1 MDEPVVSR
9 AVLNRLK
16 AESELALAQRI
27 FEGVAAFAEPPGV
40 TESLAY
46 DFKAPGAQRNVN
58 PARDAFLNAAA
69 TNGHGARFAESSR
82 QRSILPL
89 VHKPGGKAAAT
100 ARAIRDLRCD
110 FKRFSHLYTD
120 GHLLPLSVYV
130 AALELKPLVR
140 LQRRCYRY
148 TPELFELR
156 NQMVK
161 EYLKIKRALVLQ
173 PRRCTVRSKQDGGT
187 RLQEKL
193 SSRVTAE
200 DRAHWEAK
208 LCQESSLL
216 AKWEQFELRWLQENE
231 AHAVISLQPLVSAVS
246 AAEAILKSCK
256 KQLILPEPSATLQ
269 KECTFRAL
277 QAFCSCVSAL
287 ANALLPVESSCS
299 FLEADLLVLAAAI
312 EAYAC
317 SEANAPAER
326 EPSASQLVGNS
337 AHTRNSQ
344 RGSKKVQGVGGLTR
358 VQSKNDWEDLDLAGL
373 AQVAKVDEEDVVVYS
388 AKRRMLCAAKCL
400 VACTLEL
407 LHQVW
412 QVRLCLTHVGPD
424 LRISRACLVEALSNF
439 DRALAN
445 FQPPPPK
452 SSCASRAEVPVRTVV
467 SSRAKWQDV
476 LSS

>member
-1 MDEPVVSR
+1 MDDPVVSR

-40 TESLAY
+40 AESLAY
-46 DFKAPGAQRNVN
+46 DAKPAAARSVN
-58 PARDAFLNAAA
+58 RAREAFLKAAA
-69 TNGHGARFAESSR
+69 TNGHAARFAEDSR

-89 VHKPGGKAAAT
+89 VQKPGGKAAAT
-100 ARAIRDLRCD
+100 ARAIRALRCD

-130 AALELKPLVR
+130 AALELQPLVR

-173 PRRCTVRSKQDGGT
+173 PKGSTLRSEQDGERT
-187 RLQEKL
+187 LRESR

-216 AKWEQFELRWLQENE
+216 VKWEQFELRWLQENE
-231 AHAVISLQPLVSAVS
+231 AHAVIALQPLVAAVS

-269 KECTFRAL
+269 RECTFRAL
-277 QAFCSCVSAL
+277 QAFCSSVSSL
-287 ANALLPVESSCS
+287 ANALLPVESSCLL
-299 FLEADLLVLAAAI
+299 LEADTIVLAAAI
-312 EAYAC
+312 EAHAC
-317 SEANAPAER
+317 PEANVSAER
-326 EPSASQLVGNS
+326 EANSSHVAGNS
-337 AHTRNSQ
+337 SHTRSSQ
-344 RGSKKVQGVGGLTR
+344 SGSKEVQGVGGLSR
-358 VQSKNDWEDLDLAGL
+358 DQSGNDWDDLHLAGL
-373 AQVAKVDEEDVVVYS
+373 ASVANVDKEDVVVYS
-388 AKRRMLCAAKCL
+388 AKRRMLGAAKAL

-412 QVRLCLTHVGPD
+412 QGRLCLTHMGPD
-424 LRISRACLVEALSNF
+424 LRVSRASLVAALSNF

-445 FQPPPPK
+445 FQPPP
-452 SSCASRAEVPVRTVV
+452 SNTSCAAKAEGPARTVVASRAT
-467 SSRAKWQDV
+467 WQDV